1 MREGVIGSFSSA
13 MLWMDSDG
21 LGDFGRME
29 PSLSIDQKN
38 YLLSSFSHMRGF
50 LRVRSVFLKS
60 NIKTNNHPIYRRIVM
75 FVTILRKR
83 VSNKYIFNGFWSN
96 LDLQWRWAKTVQ
108 LNTLRD
114 RLDERWDIGKI
125 CWSFWRSVLK
135 EKTQLG
141 IRLMR

>member
-1 MREGVIGSFSSA
+1 M
-13 MLWMDSDG
+13 DG
-21 LGDFGRME
+21 LEWIRW
-29 PSLSIDQKN
+29 LWKN
-38 YLLSSFSHMRGF
+38 GTKSKYWSKELSSFKFFPHE
-50 LRVRSVFLKS
+50 RVFESKKCFLKS

>member
-13 MLWMDSDG
+13 MLWMDSNG

-60 NIKTNNHPIYRRIVM
+60 NIKTNNHLIYRRIVM

-114 RLDERWDIGKI
+114 RLDERWDIGKV
-125 CWSFWRSVLK
+125 C
-135 EKTQLG
+135 
-141 IRLMR
+141 